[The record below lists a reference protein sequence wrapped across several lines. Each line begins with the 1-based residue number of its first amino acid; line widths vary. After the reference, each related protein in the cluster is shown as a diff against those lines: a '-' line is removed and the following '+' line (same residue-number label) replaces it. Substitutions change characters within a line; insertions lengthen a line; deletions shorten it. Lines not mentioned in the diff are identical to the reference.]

1 MMWVRRLVLAAFVVV
16 ILVGGWT
23 LAQRNAALVDVD
35 GIFYHVEGAKLW
47 LVLVCTFAAGIVVS
61 AFFFATPLIRARML
75 GRRYRKE
82 LNVLETEIHQ
92 LRTQPL
98 SICESSAAAPSDP
111 VREA

>member
-1 MMWVRRLVLAAFVVV
+1 MMWVRRLVLAAFVVA

-23 LAQRNAALVDVD
+23 LAHRNAALVDVD

-47 LVLVCTFAAGIVVS
+47 LVLLWVFAAGIVVS
-61 AFFFATPLIRARML
+61 AFFFAAPLIRARML

-98 SICESSAAAPSDP
+98 SMSEDSAAPPSDP